1 MVSLFFKDQEFN
13 YLNFLSAP
21 FVNHEIRLGYSTKT
35 QGKNHACYSPA
46 ERSVLEKTVP
56 EILSTARGRRP
67 RAVLR
72 TEGTII
78 PNTDRLRLV
87 NDIFIFP
94 FNFTESFPNEPE

>member
-21 FVNHEIRLGYSTKT
+21 FVNHEIRLGYSIKT
-35 QGKNHACYSPA
+35 QGKNHTCYSPA

-87 NDIFIFP
+87 SDIFIFP
-94 FNFTESFPNEPE
+94 LNFTESFPNEPE